1 MTILDCSVTGCMY
14 NEANCC
20 HKGNIKVEGEDAKE
34 SEDTCCGSF
43 DENTGDSFK
52 NLFKTPERGDRCA
65 KNVTGDAPKNIEVA
79 CCAANCVF
87 NKEEKC
93 SADHIGIAGGNACN
107 CRETECASFCCG

>member
-20 HKGNIKVEGEDAKE
+20 HKGNIKVEGEDAKKVKIPLRKF
-34 SEDTCCGSF
+34 CG
-43 DENTGDSFK
+43 TWG
-52 NLFKTPERGDRCA
+52 PMR

>member
-43 DENTGDSFK
+43 A
-52 NLFKTPERGDRCA
+52 ERGDRCA

-93 SADHIGIAGGNACN
+93 SAEVFAPAVTRTVKPEILY
-107 CRETECASFCCG
+107 RSLRFFL

>member
-20 HKGNIKVEGEDAKE
+20 HKGNIKVEKE

-43 DENTGDSFK
+43 A
-52 NLFKTPERGDRCA
+52 ERGDRCA
-65 KNVTGDAPKNIEVA
+65 KNVTGAAPKNIEVA

>member
-43 DENTGDSFK
+43 A
-52 NLFKTPERGDRCA
+52 ERGDRCA

-79 CCAANCVF
+79 CCAADQGAKLISGF
-87 NKEEKC
+87 AEQITPKEYKELLYKL
-93 SADHIGIAGGNACN
+93 HTYVHMPILHYEQN
-107 CRETECASFCCG
+107 

>member
-20 HKGNIKVEGEDAKE
+20 HKGNIKVEG
-34 SEDTCCGSF
+34 
-43 DENTGDSFK
+43 
-52 NLFKTPERGDRCA
+52 GDRCA

>member
-20 HKGNIKVEGEDAKE
+20 HKGNIKVEGA
-34 SEDTCCGSF
+34 
-43 DENTGDSFK
+43 
-52 NLFKTPERGDRCA
+52 ERGDRCA

>member
-43 DENTGDSFK
+43 A
-52 NLFKTPERGDRCA
+52 ERGDRCA

-79 CCAANCVF
+79 CCACLLYTSDAAD
-87 NKEEKC
+87 EED
-93 SADHIGIAGGNACN
+93 SGDLGG
-107 CRETECASFCCG
+107 CRIVKKKKRRGTEGRSILKKKQHKHSNNHV

>member
-1 MTILDCSVTGCMY
+1 MREKRRKNDNSGLFGNRLYVQRGKLLPQS
-14 NEANCC
+14 
-20 HKGNIKVEGEDAKE
+20 NIKVEGEDAKE

-43 DENTGDSFK
+43 A
-52 NLFKTPERGDRCA
+52 ERGDRCA

>member
-1 MTILDCSVTGCMY
+1 MY

-43 DENTGDSFK
+43 A
-52 NLFKTPERGDRCA
+52 ERGDRCA

-93 SADHIGIAGGNACN
+93 SRCQLGFPGGNGLN
-107 CRETECASFCCG
+107 WLLTECPIFCCGEEVFEPAVTGILKPEILLESLRFSL

>member
-43 DENTGDSFK
+43 A
-52 NLFKTPERGDRCA
+52 ERGDRCA

-79 CCAANCVF
+79 CCAANCVLIRKR
-87 NKEEKC
+87 NAAQTISVSRVVMPATAEKRNAQV
-93 SADHIGIAGGNACN
+93 SAAAKKFL
-107 CRETECASFCCG
+107 RQR

>member
-43 DENTGDSFK
+43 A
-52 NLFKTPERGDRCA
+52 ERGDRCA
-65 KNVTGDAPKNIEVA
+65 KNVTGDEPKNIEVA